1 MLFKQYGNENGPTNV
16 SQMLMKRVRA
26 ITDDTRLVVH
36 SLRHNMKD
44 RLMLA
49 GVAELDQNL
58 ILGHS
63 LGGVGNRTYGGSPA
77 KLVVTTAAMR
87 KAFGLAAETTDQPD
101 E

>member
-1 MLFKQYGNENGPTNV
+1 MQ
-16 SQMLMKRVRA
+16 RVRT
-26 ITDDTRLVVH
+26 ITENPRLVVH

-63 LGGVGNRTYGGSPA
+63 LGGVGNRTYGGNPA
-77 KLVVTTAAMR
+77 KLVVTTAAMKR
-87 KAFGLAAETTDQPD
+87 AFGLASEMIDQPN